1 MTIFNYSIPIE
12 IIYVLAI
19 IFAVL
24 ILSSTIFW
32 ILSKGKRSAF
42 YKELVIRT
50 NSWWYMTFGIAIVIT
65 APSIVG
71 TILIAYVSFVALR
84 EMLSIGRF
92 RSADRTAMF
101 VAYFA
106 IPVQYYLAYNNYY
119 HQFLYFIPLVMFIG
133 LPVVLV
139 MTGKTTLIGRS
150 MSTIPT
156 MLMLTVYILSH
167 MVLLFNMDIPN
178 FSAGAG
184 GLILFLIMLTAFN
197 DVFQF
202 TWGKMLGGRK
212 ILPNISPN
220 KTWTGFVGG
229 VLTTA
234 ILGYLMRFL
243 TPLLGYQA
251 FLIGLA
257 IGIMGFLGDSLI
269 SAIKRDLEIKDTDD
283 IIPGHGGSMDRL
295 DSILITTPVF
305 YHLLNYFIEH

>member
-1 MTIFNYSIPIE
+1 MTIFNYFIPIE
-12 IIYVLAI
+12 IIYVLATV
-19 IFAVL
+19 FSVL
-24 ILSSTIFW
+24 ILSSIIFS
-32 ILSKGKRSAF
+32 IFSKGKKSAF
-42 YKELVIRT
+42 FKELVIRT
-50 NSWWYMTFGIAIVIT
+50 KSWWYMVFGIAIVIT
-65 APSIVG
+65 APPIVG

-84 EMLSIGRF
+84 ETLSIGRL
-92 RSADRTAMF
+92 RSADRTALF

-106 IPVQYYLAYNNYY
+106 IPIQYYLAYNDYY

-139 MTGKTTLIGRS
+139 MTGKTSLIGSS

-156 MLMLTVYILSH
+156 ILMLTVYTLSH
-167 MVLLFNMDIPN
+167 MVLLFNMNIPN
-178 FSAGAG
+178 FTAGAG

-202 TWGKMLGGRK
+202 TWGKILGKRK
-212 ILPNISPN
+212 ILPTISPN
-220 KTWTGFVGG
+220 KTWAGFVGG

-234 ILGYLMRFL
+234 VLGYLMRFL

-269 SAIKRDLEIKDTDD
+269 SAIKRDLKIKDTDD
-283 IIPGHGGSMDRL
+283 IIPGHGGAMDRL
-295 DSILITTPVF
+295 DSIVLTTPVF
-305 YHLLNYFIEH
+305 YHLLSYFIEN